1 MASSSRSTTPR
12 TSLVSL
18 GGALLAGLFISASS
32 SSARAEPIP
41 PPPVI
46 APYGYAPRSQEFVAP
61 AYQVPTYVYLPGA
74 GMQGYP
80 GSTEPG
86 GKHGWYGWQTLLVFG
101 GSTTV
106 ALIGGIAG
114 GTSDSPGV
122 LLTSLSLGGAGFLF
136 GGPIIHWAHGHTS
149 KGLGALGLNFGL
161 PLVGGGLGVAT
172 ACIAGGCGN
181 RSAGIGILLG
191 LVIGGSAGLLASM
204 VVDVSVLSYEETGS
218 GPTIASRRAPT
229 WTILPDLKITR
240 DKTTFGF
247 AGVF

>member
-1 MASSSRSTTPR
+1 MPPA
-12 TSLVSL
+12 
-18 GGALLAGLFISASS
+18 
-32 SSARAEPIP
+32 P
-41 PPPVI
+41 PPAV
-46 APYGYAPRSQEFVAP
+46 APYAYAPRPQPTLVP
-61 AYQVPTYVYLPGA
+61 AYQVPTYVYFPGD
-74 GMQGYP
+74 GMHGFP
-80 GSTEPG
+80 GTTEPT

-122 LLTSLSLGGAGFLF
+122 LLTSLSLGGVGFLL
-136 GGPIIHWAHGHTS
+136 GGPITHWAHGHTS

-172 ACIAGGCGN
+172 ACIAGGCGD
-181 RSAGIGILLG
+181 RSAGIGILFG

-229 WTILPDLKITR
+229 WTILPDLNITR

>member
-1 MASSSRSTTPR
+1 
-12 TSLVSL
+12 
-18 GGALLAGLFISASS
+18 
-32 SSARAEPIP
+32 
-41 PPPVI
+41 VI
-46 APYGYAPRSQEFVAP
+46 APYGYAPRPQQLVVP

-80 GSTEPG
+80 GSTPPT
-86 GKHGWYGWQTLLVFG
+86 GKQGWYGWQTLLVFG

-114 GTSDSPGV
+114 GASNSPGV
-122 LLTSLSLGGAGFLF
+122 LIGGFTLGGAGLLL

-149 KGLGALGLNFGL
+149 KGLGALGLNFGM

-181 RSAGIGILLG
+181 GSEGVGILLG
-191 LVIGGSAGLLASM
+191 LMIGGSAGLIASM
-204 VVDVSVLSYEETGS
+204 VVDVTVLSYEQTDS
-218 GPTIASRRAPT
+218 GPSIASRKAPT

-240 DKTTFGF
+240 EKTTFGF